1 MNTPLDPP
9 SGRLRRSRV
18 NGHVIAHRE
27 TGTGP
32 AVLLLHGWPQTGA
45 AWRTVVPLLKDH
57 ATVVVPD
64 LPGFGASSRPHTGY
78 DKMTVAATV
87 HELMHTLGHDKYHAV
102 GHDVGGQVLLPLA
115 RIAPDAIQS
124 VVFVEAG
131 VPGLGNS
138 LASGNP
144 FTGGS
149 WHFGFNMLP
158 DLPEAL
164 LTGRED
170 VYLRW
175 IFHRDSIGVVVAD
188 AVDDAFQEYVTA
200 FRAPGGVRGA
210 MEHYR
215 ALPTDIEDNRRIA
228 AEGRSGA
235 PALVVGARQGVG
247 LGWLDS
253 VEDSFATVTS
263 AWIEDCGH
271 YVPEERPAELADL
284 LRAHW
289 TRAEP

>member
-1 MNTPLDPP
+1 MRTTPSPLSAP
-9 SGRLRRSRV
+9 LRRRYGTQTV
-18 NGHVIAHRE
+18 AYRE
-27 TGTGP
+27 AGTGP

-45 AWRTVVPLLKDH
+45 AWRKVVPLLQDTM
-57 ATVVVPD
+57 TVVVPD
-64 LPGFGASSRPHTGY
+64 LPGFGASSRPPTGY
-78 DKMTVAATV
+78 DKVAVAVTLNT
-87 HELMHTLGHDKYHAV
+87 LMRDLGHDTYHAV

-115 RIAPDAIQS
+115 HTAAGAVRT
-124 VVFVEAG
+124 VTFVEAG
-131 VPGLGNS
+131 IPGLGNS

-158 DLPEAL
+158 DLPETL
-164 LTGRED
+164 VTGRED

-175 IFHRDSIGVVVAD
+175 LFHRDSIGMVVGD
-188 AVDDAFQEYVTA
+188 AVDDAFDEYVQG
-200 FRAPGGVRGA
+200 FRAPGGIRGA

-215 ALPTDIEDNRRIA
+215 ALPTDIADNRALA
-228 AEGRSGA
+228 AENSA
-235 PALVVGARQGVG
+235 AAAALVVGARQGVG

-253 VEDSFATVTS
+253 VEEAFTTVAS

-271 YVPEERPAELADL
+271 YVPEERPTELADL

-289 TRAEP
+289 SGAAR